1 MFVGWTTRSAKA
13 AKCKA
18 QRMSKP
24 CYQLARSAPAGSH
37 LGDSPVPYR
46 RSPTLQEPVP
56 VLASV
61 PGHII
66 SFV

>member
-1 MFVGWTTRSAKA
+1 MFVGWTTCPAKA
-13 AKCKA
+13 AICKD

-24 CYQLARSAPAGSH
+24 CYQLARSALGGSH
-37 LGDSPVPYR
+37 LGDSSMLYG

-61 PGHII
+61 LGHII